1 MAANPRIDDWTGRRV
16 WLVGASAGIGAALA
30 RALAA
35 RGALLTLTA
44 RNAEGLAELAAQCGP
59 ETRLLAGD
67 VTDVATLDRWFAGFD
82 QHDKKTPGDR
92 SHEPDAPLP
101 ELGIYLAGDYTP
113 LDASDG
119 EAVLPAARRMLA
131 VNYSAAVEWA
141 LRLAPRQL
149 AQLRD
154 QLHHRP
160 SGRPQG
166 IALVASVAGY
176 AGLPKALAYSPSKA
190 ALIRF
195 AECLHLDLARHGLGV
210 WSINPGF
217 VATRLTAQ
225 NAFTMPA
232 LITAERAAQEIIAG
246 FATGSFEIHFPKR
259 FTRAMKLLA
268 ALPYALSIPLLR
280 RLSGKT

>member
-16 WLVGASAGIGAALA
+16 WLVGASTGIGAALA

-59 ETRLLAGD
+59 ATRLLAGD
-67 VTDVATLDRWFAGFD
+67 VTDVPTLERWFARFD
-82 QHDKKTPGDR
+82 QNAPGDP
-92 SHEPDAPLP
+92 SHEPEEPLP

-119 EAVLPAARRMLA
+119 ETVLPAARRMLA

-141 LRLAPRQL
+141 LRLASRQL
-149 AQLRD
+149 AQLRG
-154 QLHHRP
+154 LP
-160 SGRPQG
+160 SAPTAGRGPG

-195 AECLHLDLARHGLGV
+195 AECLHLDLAPHGLGV
-210 WSINPGF
+210 WAINPGF
-217 VATRLTAQ
+217 VSTRLTAQ
-225 NAFTMPA
+225 NEFAMPA
-232 LITAERAAQEIIAG
+232 LITAEQAAQEIIAG
-246 FATGSFEIHFPKR
+246 LATGAFEIHFPKR
-259 FTRAMKLLA
+259 FTRLMKLLSV
-268 ALPYALSIPLLR
+268 LPYALSFRLLR
-280 RLSGKT
+280 RLSGNT

>member
-1 MAANPRIDDWTGRRV
+1 MAATNPRLPQWQGRRV

-35 RGALLTLTA
+35 QGAQLTLTA
-44 RNAEGLAELAAQCGP
+44 RNITALDELAGQCGKA
-59 ETRLLAGD
+59 TRVLAAD
-67 VTDVATLDRWFAGFD
+67 VTDEASINELFARFDRGEA
-82 QHDKKTPGDR
+82 
-92 SHEPDAPLP
+92 SLP

-113 LDASDG
+113 LDAADG

-131 VNYSAAVEWA
+131 VNYSAAVEWS
-141 LRLAPRQL
+141 LRFSQRLLANASPADLPARK
-149 AQLRD
+149 
-154 QLHHRP
+154 
-160 SGRPQG
+160 G

-195 AECLHLDLARHGLGV
+195 TECLHLDLAPHGIGV

-225 NAFTMPA
+225 NDFKMPA
-232 LITAERAAQEIIAG
+232 LISAEQAAQEILDG
-246 FATGSFEIHFPKR
+246 FAAGRFEIHFPKR
-259 FTRAMKLLA
+259 FTRFMKLISV
-268 ALPYALSIPLLR
+268 LPYAVSLPLLR
-280 RLSGKT
+280 RLG

>member
-16 WLVGASAGIGAALA
+16 WLVGASAGIGAALS

-59 ETRLLAGD
+59 ATRLLAGD
-67 VTDVATLDRWFAGFD
+67 VTDVPTLERWFARFD
-82 QHDKKTPGDR
+82 QNAPGDP
-92 SHEPDAPLP
+92 SHDPDEPLP

-119 EAVLPAARRMLA
+119 ETVLPAARRMLA

-149 AQLRD
+149 AQLRAP
-154 QLHHRP
+154 P

-195 AECLHLDLARHGLGV
+195 AECLHLDLAPHGLGV
-210 WSINPGF
+210 WAINPGF
-217 VATRLTAQ
+217 VSTRLTAQ
-225 NAFTMPA
+225 NEFAMPA
-232 LITAERAAQEIIAG
+232 LITAEQAAQEIIAG
-246 FATGSFEIHFPKR
+246 LATGAFEIHFPKR
-259 FTRAMKLLA
+259 FTRLMKLLSV
-268 ALPYALSIPLLR
+268 LPYALSFRLLR
-280 RLSGKT
+280 RLSGNT